1 MLQIVERADCDGEE
15 AGAAAASARL
25 KVTTSPVD
33 TQAEVDDGLLAA
45 AGPIMMAAY
54 AVVLTVAILAFK
66 ADGEALLMVAISIVF
81 AVMYFGVPLTMMR
94 VRTRQDAR
102 WRKDG
107 ATRNGETVEICTGP
121 MRRTEAVVQMVIVP
135 LVVSAAFVAFAAIR
149 SLVRG

>member
-33 TQAEVDDGLLAA
+33 QAEVDDGLLAA

-81 AVMYFGVPLTMMR
+81 AVMSSEFR
-94 VRTRQDAR
+94 
-102 WRKDG
+102 
-107 ATRNGETVEICTGP
+107 
-121 MRRTEAVVQMVIVP
+121 
-135 LVVSAAFVAFAAIR
+135 
-149 SLVRG
+149 